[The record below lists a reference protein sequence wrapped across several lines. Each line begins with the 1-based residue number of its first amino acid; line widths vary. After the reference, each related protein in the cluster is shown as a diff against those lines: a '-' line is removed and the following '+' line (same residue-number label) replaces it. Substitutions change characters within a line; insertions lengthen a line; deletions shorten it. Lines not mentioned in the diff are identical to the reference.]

1 LPLQKDLIVELRDF
15 FRNTSKNKLARREG
29 ILSIIINAL
38 LFVLKYWAGI
48 VTGSVAIIAD
58 AWHTL
63 SDSLSSLIVL
73 IGAKV
78 SSKPP
83 DSEHPFG
90 HGRAELIASVLI
102 AAFLGFVAFEFL
114 KESILKLNNRDIV
127 IFGNIA
133 IIVTIISV
141 VLKEALSQYA
151 FWAWKKTGYYSLK
164 ADAWHHRTDAISS
177 LIILVGI
184 FLGRYF
190 WWIDGVLGIIVAL
203 MIAFAGYEILKDTI
217 SKLLGEAPDPGLV
230 KQIKEIAGNETEHDM
245 QIHHIHI
252 HSYGEHQE
260 ITFHI
265 RLPNT
270 MSVEDSH
277 ALVTAIQQS
286 LRETLSIEATI
297 HVEPRER

>member
-1 LPLQKDLIVELRDF
+1 MEAGNKTRT
-15 FRNTSKNKLARREG
+15 TSKSKLARDEG
-29 ILSIIINAL
+29 WISIVVNTL
-38 LFVLKYWAGI
+38 LFILKYWAGM

-63 SDSLSSLIVL
+63 SDSLSSVIVL

-90 HGRAELIASVLI
+90 HGRAELISSVLI

-114 KESILKLNNRDIV
+114 KESILKLNEREIV
-127 IFGNIA
+127 VFGKIA
-133 IIVTIISV
+133 IVATIVSI

-151 FWAWKKTGYYSLK
+151 FWAWKKTGYLSLK

-184 FLGRYF
+184 FLGKYF
-190 WWIDGVLGIIVAL
+190 WWMDGVLGIVVAI

-217 SKLLGEAPDPGLV
+217 SKLLGEAPDPMLV

-245 QIHHIHI
+245 QIHHIHL

-277 ALVTAIQQS
+277 SLVTAIQQS
-286 LRETLSIEATI
+286 LRENLSIEATI
-297 HVEPRER
+297 HVEPRVKG

>member
-1 LPLQKDLIVELRDF
+1 LEPADF
-15 FRNTSKNKLARREG
+15 LRNTSKNRLARREG
-29 ILSIIINAL
+29 IISIFINAL
-38 LFVLKYWAGI
+38 LFILKYWAGI

-78 SSKPP
+78 STKPP
-83 DSEHPFG
+83 DREHPFG

-127 IFGNIA
+127 VFGNIA
-133 IIVTIISV
+133 IIVTIISI

-151 FWAWKKTGYYSLK
+151 FWAWKKTGYLSLK

-184 FLGRYF
+184 FLGKYF
-190 WWIDGVLGIIVAL
+190 WWMDGVLGIIVAL
-203 MIAFAGYEILKDTI
+203 MIAFAGYEILKETI
-217 SKLLGEAPDPGLV
+217 SKLLGEAPDPKLV
-230 KQIKEIAGNETEHDM
+230 AQIKEVAGNETEHDM
-245 QIHHIHI
+245 QIHHIHL

-277 ALVTAIQQS
+277 SLVTAIQQS
-286 LRETLSIEATI
+286 LREALSIEATI
-297 HVEPRER
+297 HVEPNGG

>member
-1 LPLQKDLIVELRDF
+1 MALTNNQTI
-15 FRNTSKNKLARREG
+15 TSKNKLARKEG
-29 ILSIIINAL
+29 VFAIVVNAL
-38 LFVLKYWAGI
+38 LFGLKYWAGI

-102 AAFLGFVAFEFL
+102 ASFLGFVAFEFL
-114 KESILKLNNRDIV
+114 KQSIVRLNSRDIV
-127 IFGNIA
+127 VFGQLA
-133 IIVTIISV
+133 IIVTVISI
-141 VLKEALSQYA
+141 VLKEALSRYA
-151 FWAWKKTGYYSLK
+151 FYAWKKTGYLSLK

-177 LIILVGI
+177 FIILVGI

-190 WWIDGVLGIIVAL
+190 WWIDGILGIIVAL
-203 MIAFAGYEILKDTI
+203 MIAYAGYEILKDTI
-217 SKLLGEAPDPGLV
+217 SKLLGEAPDPSLV
-230 KQIKEIAGNETEHDM
+230 SQIREVAGNETEHDM
-245 QIHHIHI
+245 QIHHIQL

-265 RLPNT
+265 RLPNA

-277 ALVTAIQQS
+277 ALVTAIQRS
-286 LRETLSIEATI
+286 LRETLSIESTI
-297 HVEPRER
+297 HVEPSEG

>member
-1 LPLQKDLIVELRDF
+1 MESDNKTRT
-15 FRNTSKNKLARREG
+15 TSKSKLARDEG
-29 ILSIIINAL
+29 WISIVVNTL
-38 LFVLKYWAGI
+38 LFILKYWAGM

-83 DSEHPFG
+83 DREHPFG

-114 KESILKLNNRDIV
+114 KESILKLNNREIV
-127 IFGNIA
+127 VFGKIA
-133 IIVTIISV
+133 IIATIISI

-151 FWAWKKTGYYSLK
+151 FWAWKKTGYLSLK

-190 WWIDGVLGIIVAL
+190 WWMDGVLGIIVAV
-203 MIAFAGYEILKDTI
+203 MIAYAGYEILKDTI
-217 SKLLGEAPDPGLV
+217 SKLLGEAPDPALV
-230 KQIKEIAGNETEHDM
+230 KQIKEIAGTQSEHDM
-245 QIHHIHI
+245 QIHHIHV

-277 ALVTAIQQS
+277 TLVTAIQTS
-286 LRETLSIEATI
+286 IRSALSIEATI
-297 HVEPRER
+297 HVEPRERG

>member
-1 LPLQKDLIVELRDF
+1 MSLQ
-15 FRNTSKNKLARREG
+15 SKTANNKTANQEG
-29 ILSIIINAL
+29 WISIFVNSS
-38 LFVLKYWAGI
+38 LFVLKYWAGL

-63 SDSLSSLIVL
+63 SDSLSSMIVL

-83 DSEHPFG
+83 DEEHPFG
-90 HGRAELIASVLI
+90 HGRAELIAAVLI

-114 KESILKLNNRDIV
+114 QSSILKLRSREMV
-127 IFGNIA
+127 VFGPIA
-133 IIVTIISV
+133 IIATVISIIA
-141 VLKEALSQYA
+141 KEGLSQYA
-151 FWAWKKTGYYSLK
+151 FWTWKKTGYLSLK

-177 LIILVGI
+177 LIILIGI
-184 FLGRYF
+184 FLGKYF
-190 WWIDGVLGIIVAL
+190 WWMDGVLGIIVAL
-203 MIAFAGYEILKDTI
+203 MIGYAGYEILKDTI
-217 SKLLGEAPDPGLV
+217 SKLLGEAPDEKLV
-230 KQIKEIAGNETEHDM
+230 EQIKTIAGNETEHDM
-245 QIHHIHI
+245 QIHHIHL

-265 RLPNT
+265 RLPNI

-277 ALVTAIQQS
+277 ALVTTIRQS

-297 HVEPRER
+297 HVEPSGK

>member
-1 LPLQKDLIVELRDF
+1 MALTNNQTI
-15 FRNTSKNKLARREG
+15 TSKNKLARKEG
-29 ILSIIINAL
+29 VFAIVVNAL
-38 LFVLKYWAGI
+38 LFGLKYWAGI

-83 DSEHPFG
+83 DREHPFG

-102 AAFLGFVAFEFL
+102 ASFLGFVAFEFL
-114 KESILKLNNRDIV
+114 KQSIVRLNSRDIV
-127 IFGNIA
+127 VFGQLA
-133 IIVTIISV
+133 IIVTVISI
-141 VLKEALSQYA
+141 VLKEALSRYA
-151 FWAWKKTGYYSLK
+151 FYAWKKTGYLSLK

-177 LIILVGI
+177 FIILVGI

-190 WWIDGVLGIIVAL
+190 WWIDGILGIIVAL
-203 MIAFAGYEILKDTI
+203 MIAYAGYEILKDTI
-217 SKLLGEAPDPGLV
+217 SKLLGEAPDPSLV
-230 KQIKEIAGNETEHDM
+230 SQIREVAGNETEHDM
-245 QIHHIHI
+245 QIHHIQL

-265 RLPNT
+265 RLPNA

-277 ALVTAIQQS
+277 ALVTAIQRS
-286 LRETLSIEATI
+286 LRENLSIEATI
-297 HVEPRER
+297 HVEPSDG

>member
-1 LPLQKDLIVELRDF
+1 VKLISFE
-15 FRNTSKNKLARREG
+15 RNTSKNKLARREG
-29 ILSIIINAL
+29 IFSIIVNAL

-90 HGRAELIASVLI
+90 HGRAELIAAVLI

-114 KESILKLNNRDIV
+114 QSSIIKLRSHEMV
-127 IFGNIA
+127 VFGPIA
-133 IIVTIISV
+133 IIVTIISI

-151 FWAWKKTGYYSLK
+151 FWAWKKTGYFSLK

>member
-1 LPLQKDLIVELRDF
+1 MESGNKTRT
-15 FRNTSKNKLARREG
+15 TSKSKLARDEG
-29 ILSIIINAL
+29 WISIVVNTL
-38 LFVLKYWAGI
+38 LFILKYWAGM

-63 SDSLSSLIVL
+63 SDSLSSVIVL

-83 DSEHPFG
+83 DREHPFG
-90 HGRAELIASVLI
+90 HGRAELISSVLI

-114 KESILKLNNRDIV
+114 KESILKLNDREIV
-127 IFGNIA
+127 VFGKIA
-133 IIVTIISV
+133 IVATIVSI

-151 FWAWKKTGYYSLK
+151 FWAWKKTGYLSLK

-184 FLGRYF
+184 FLGKYF
-190 WWIDGVLGIIVAL
+190 WWMDGVLGIIVAV

-217 SKLLGEAPDPGLV
+217 SKLLGEAPDPTLV

-245 QIHHIHI
+245 QIHHIHL

-277 ALVTAIQQS
+277 TLVTAIQQS
-286 LRETLSIEATI
+286 LRDTLSIEATI
-297 HVEPRER
+297 HVEPRKR

>member
-1 LPLQKDLIVELRDF
+1 MELTNF
-15 FRNTSKNKLARREG
+15 FRSTSKNKLARQEG
-29 ILSIIINAL
+29 IFSIIINAL

-63 SDSLSSLIVL
+63 SDSLSSFIVL

-83 DSEHPFG
+83 DREHPFG

-127 IFGNIA
+127 VFGNIA

-151 FWAWKKTGYYSLK
+151 FWAWKKTGYFSLK

-184 FLGRYF
+184 FLGKYF
-190 WWIDGVLGIIVAL
+190 WWMDGVLGIIVAL

-245 QIHHIHI
+245 QIHHIHL

-277 ALVTAIQQS
+277 SLVTAIQHS